1 MSACDPLEG
10 VETLGNA
17 ALFNQ
22 VHAAFLCS
30 RRVTPQAI
38 LKSLD
43 WATQMRRENRVIMG
57 AFQSPLERKVLDF
70 LLRGTQG
77 IILVLARPLWKAP
90 PLHLREPLN
99 QNRLLILSPFPNSP
113 TRVNSSMALHRNDWI
128 LSHAPRLILGSL
140 DPSGSLSHLL
150 ASHPS
155 LPYTLF
161 D

>member
-1 MSACDPLEG
+1 MSAPKPLND

-17 ALFNQ
+17 ALFDSI
-22 VHAAFLCS
+22 HAAFLCS
-30 RRVTPQAI
+30 RRVTPQSI

-77 IILVLARPLWKAP
+77 IILVLARPLWKIP
-90 PLHLREPLN
+90 PPHLREPLA
-99 QNRLLILSPFPNSP
+99 QNRLLIISPFQNSP
-113 TRVNSSMALHRNDWI
+113 TRVNASMARQRNHWI
-128 LSHAPRLILGSL
+128 LSKAPRLVLGSL
-140 DPSGSLSHLL
+140 DPSGSLAQLL
-150 ASHPS
+150 PSFPS
-155 LPYTLF
+155 LPCTIF